1 MSLNDSPKR
10 YGSFT
15 RLLHW
20 SMALLLI
27 WQFLSALAHY
37 GFEDTAFES
46 FFWPTHKPL
55 GSEQRETNH
64 TCLRVKQY
72 KLWQNYGERVR
83 QSEKGADTSAPTNK
97 KNLSL

>member
-55 GSEQRETNH
+55 
-64 TCLRVKQY
+64 
-72 KLWQNYGERVR
+72 
-83 QSEKGADTSAPTNK
+83 A
-97 KNLSL
+97 